1 MSLAVKNPH
10 ALNTVGVIGTYFLHP
25 HPFLAVLAGFF
36 AAGFFAFPFA
46 AAIVILLFMVY
57 GCVSPQTT
65 NFVYQTNCLLSIIEW

>member
-36 AAGFFAFPFA
+36 AAGFFAFVSFA
-46 AAIVILLFMVY
+46 L
-57 GCVSPQTT
+57 S
-65 NFVYQTNCLLSIIEW
+65 LLSTGTSVFPWWISLNTWEKNITQ